1 MIRVAAD
8 LHIHTALS
16 PCGEKEMTPPA
27 VLAQAESNG
36 LQMIAITDHNT
47 AKNTV
52 PFWEAAKERNILVV
66 PGMEVQTREE
76 VHIICL
82 FPTPEEALAWQEYV
96 YQHLPLAKNN
106 EKLFGVQ
113 EVLNKEG
120 EVVEIEERLLLTS
133 TDLSVEE
140 VVNEVNRR
148 HGICYP
154 AHIDRPSFS
163 IIASLGFIPPDLPIS
178 AVEISRNITKSQAI
192 AKFPYIKRYPVVGS
206 SDAHR
211 LAEISLPRTH
221 FHLEE
226 LSFSALI
233 DAFKNS
239 RIEVD

>member
-1 MIRVAAD
+1 MLRAAAD

-27 VLAQAESNG
+27 VLAKAKSNG
-36 LQMIAITDHNT
+36 LQVIAITDHNT

-52 PFWEAAKERNILVV
+52 PFWEAAGDKKIFVV

-76 VHIICL
+76 VHIVCL
-82 FPTPEEALAWQEYV
+82 FPTPDEALAWQDYV

-106 EKLFGVQ
+106 ERLFGVQ
-113 EVLNKEG
+113 EVLDKEG
-120 EVVEIEERLLLTS
+120 RVVDIEERLLLTS

-154 AHIDRPSFS
+154 AHIDRPAFS
-163 IIASLGFIPPDLPIS
+163 IIASLGFLPPELPIQ

-192 AKFPYIKRYPVVGS
+192 AKFPYIKRYSVIAS

-211 LAEISLPRTH
+211 LSEISMPRTYL
-221 FHLEE
+221 HLEE

-233 DAFKNS
+233 DAFKNR